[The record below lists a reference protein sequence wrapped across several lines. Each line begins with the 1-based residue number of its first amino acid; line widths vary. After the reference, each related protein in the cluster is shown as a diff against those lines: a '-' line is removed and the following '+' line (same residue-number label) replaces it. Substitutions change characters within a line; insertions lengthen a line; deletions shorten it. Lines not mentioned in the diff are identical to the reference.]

1 MDKRGSIAARRS
13 PGAFRCLPCKRVV
26 IGTESGHCPNC
37 GFVPPVSLSSPS
49 VPAPARPVSIV
60 LVTLVIAVLVAV
72 LVFVTN

>member
-37 GFVPPVSLSSPS
+37 GFVPPSAPDVPPPARSVSL
-49 VPAPARPVSIV
+49 VV
-60 LVTLVIAVLVAV
+60 VTLVIVVVVAV
-72 LVFVTN
+72 LVFVTS